1 MFDEASLVPDAVWT
15 VANGGLTDGE
25 PMWFAWG
32 QPERNSG
39 RFYEVNFGKL
49 EHRWDHRRIDSRT
62 SRFANKELMQQWH
75 DDYGEDSDYYRI
87 RVLGLPPSADEL
99 QFIDRGRIL
108 AAMQRE
114 PQCLADDPLICGVD
128 VSGGESA
135 WNVCAF
141 RRGLDARTLPRIRIP
156 GEHTRDRGVLVAR
169 LAEVLKDQ
177 RPSHKVAAMFIDI
190 AFGAAIYER
199 LRALGFNNVF
209 EVDFGLTH
217 TPDRAKANMR
227 AYMWDRMKDWLLKGA
242 IPEEEKML
250 LDLSSPGYAVNRSK
264 KLVLESKAEMR
275 KRGLASP
282 DDGDA
287 LALTFAQA
295 VAPVE
300 KESSDEDDEFTG
312 ISMPGRQGAWMR

>member
-1 MFDEASLVPDAVWT
+1 
-15 VANGGLTDGE
+15 
-25 PMWFAWG
+25 
-32 QPERNSG
+32 
-39 RFYEVNFGKL
+39 
-49 EHRWDHRRIDSRT
+49 
-62 SRFANKELMQQWH
+62 
-75 DDYGEDSDYYRI
+75 
-87 RVLGLPPSADEL
+87 
-99 QFIDRGRIL
+99 
-108 AAMQRE
+108 
-114 PQCLADDPLICGVD
+114 VD